1 MRLII
6 AIVLF
11 LIVTIS
17 PQISVAIISYIE
29 LIPYIIRA
37 IKRQQDQII
46 ALQDQIITNFQWQKN
61 GLITLQNTKI
71 ISASP
76 NPSSDVI
83 SESMN
88 IESEVTEAKLVVYD
102 LKGAVIKSLTIKD
115 RSYDISKSFQKD
127 NFETGTYIV
136 TIVVNG
142 KSIDSKKIIFN

>member
-1 MRLII
+1 
-6 AIVLF
+6 
-11 LIVTIS
+11 
-17 PQISVAIISYIE
+17 
-29 LIPYIIRA
+29 
-37 IKRQQDQII
+37 
-46 ALQDQIITNFQWQKN
+46 
-61 GLITLQNTKI
+61 
-71 ISASP
+71 
-76 NPSSDVI
+76 
-83 SESMN
+83 MN